1 MIPHPRQILKRIAGP
16 AFAPKMRLLLGII
29 DKNQFYDVL
38 SYEVMKK
45 CLRERSV
52 CVDVGCHAGSFLR
65 WMMEMAPK
73 GRFFAFEPLPEFYKK
88 LSASFTSPPVKVFN
102 LALSD
107 REDVVSFNYVVSN
120 PAYSGLR
127 KRRYDRP
134 NEADCTITVPTD
146 RLDAIIGEHDH
157 VDFIK
162 IDVEGAEL
170 QVLRGGVRTINR
182 CKPVIVFEHGIGA
195 ADCYGT
201 KPEQVYDLLCDE
213 CGLRISLLD
222 NWLVGRQPLSR
233 EGFCEQFN
241 KGLNYYFIAH
251 PISL

>member
-1 MIPHPRQILKRIAGP
+1 
-16 AFAPKMRLLLGII
+16 
-29 DKNQFYDVL
+29 
-38 SYEVMKK
+38 
-45 CLRERSV
+45 
-52 CVDVGCHAGSFLR
+52 
-65 WMMEMAPK
+65 MMEMAPK
-73 GRFFAFEPLPEFYKK
+73 GTFFAFEPLPDLYKK
-88 LSASFTSPPVKVFN
+88 LSAAFTFPPVKVFN

-107 REDVVSFNYVVSN
+107 RADVVSFNYVVSN

-134 NEADCTITVPTD
+134 HEADCTITVPTD
-146 RLDAIIGEHDH
+146 RLDAIIGEQGH
-157 VDFIK
+157 VDFMK

-170 QVLRGGVRTINR
+170 QVLQGGVRTISR

-201 KPEQVYDLLCDE
+201 GPEQVYDLLCNE
-213 CGLRISLLD
+213 CGLGISLLD
-222 NWLVGRQPLSR
+222 SWLVRRQPLSR

>member
-1 MIPHPRQILKRIAGP
+1 
-16 AFAPKMRLLLGII
+16 
-29 DKNQFYDVL
+29 
-38 SYEVMKK
+38 
-45 CLRERSV
+45 
-52 CVDVGCHAGSFLR
+52 
-65 WMMEMAPK
+65 MAPK

-88 LSASFTSPPVKVFN
+88 LSGSFTSPPVKVFN

-222 NWLVGRQPLSR
+222 KWLVGRQPLSR